1 MSGPPFGR
9 CGVRRL
15 GVVIGLLAVLS
26 ASATVRSAAQPLEDL
41 RPFAGAGAGAMT
53 GSAASN
59 TGEGSSSA
67 PAQFTMGEDGRWTL
81 TCSGTASGTARR
93 IGSRLILEG
102 KMTAGDPMAVG
113 RTVSLILRLQGSDF
127 LYGYGDSF
135 FSGQRIGAGITL
147 RKVGG

>member
-1 MSGPPFGR
+1 
-9 CGVRRL
+9 
-15 GVVIGLLAVLS
+15 VVIGLLAVLS
-26 ASATVRSAAQPLEDL
+26 AFATVRSAAQPPEDL
-41 RPFAGAGAGAMT
+41 RPFAGAWTGTMT
-53 GSAASN
+53 GSATTSSE
-59 TGEGSSSA
+59 EGPLSA
-67 PAQFTMGEDGRWTL
+67 PAQFTIGEDGRWTL

-93 IGSRLILEG
+93 IGSRIILEG

-135 FSGQRIGAGITL
+135 FSGHRTGAGITL